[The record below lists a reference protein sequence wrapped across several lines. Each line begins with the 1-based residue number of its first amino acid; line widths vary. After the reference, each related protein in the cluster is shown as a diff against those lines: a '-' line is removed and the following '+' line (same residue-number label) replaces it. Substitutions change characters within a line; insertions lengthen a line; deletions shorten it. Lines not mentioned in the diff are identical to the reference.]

1 MMVQTLINR
10 GKKLVKML
18 ERLIK
23 QDHLYSQD
31 EIRELKRQLRTVKE
45 QLNEL
50 DAMEKRGFK

>member
-1 MMVQTLINR
+1 MTNR

-31 EIRELKRQLRTVKE
+31 EIRELKRQLRTVKG

>member
-1 MMVQTLINR
+1 MTNR

-31 EIRELKRQLRTVKE
+31 EIRELKKQLRTVKE

-50 DAMEKRGFK
+50 DAMAKRGFK

>member
-1 MMVQTLINR
+1 MTNR

-31 EIRELKRQLRTVKE
+31 EIRELKKQLRIVKE

>member
-1 MMVQTLINR
+1 MTNR

-18 ERLIK
+18 ERLVK

-31 EIRELKRQLRTVKE
+31 EIRELKKQLRTVQE

-50 DAMEKRGFK
+50 DAMEQRGFK

>member
-1 MMVQTLINR
+1 MTNR
-10 GKKLVKML
+10 GKKLIKML

-31 EIRELKRQLRTVKE
+31 EIRELIRQLRTVIE

-50 DAMEKRGFK
+50 DAMENRGFKGALN

>member
-1 MMVQTLINR
+1 MTNR

-31 EIRELKRQLRTVKE
+31 EIRELKRQLRTAKE

>member
-1 MMVQTLINR
+1 MTNR

-23 QDHLYSQD
+23 QDRLDSQYY
-31 EIRELKRQLRTVKE
+31 IRELKRQLRTVKE

>member
-1 MMVQTLINR
+1 MTNR

-23 QDHLYSQD
+23 QDHLYSRD

-50 DAMEKRGFK
+50 DAMEERGFK

>member
-1 MMVQTLINR
+1 MTNR

-31 EIRELKRQLRTVKE
+31 EIRELKRQLRTVKK

>member
-1 MMVQTLINR
+1 MASR

-18 ERLIK
+18 DLLIK
-23 QDHLYSQD
+23 QDHLYSDD
-31 EIRELKRQLRTVKE
+31 EIRELKKQLRTVKE